1 VRVPLSNRTGLKD
14 FYMATV
20 MTKKEKKILMSKMSG
35 VQTSSAPKRARRA
48 RNKTRP
54 ARNPVQRAG
63 PPGPRR
69 SRGKRGKRVARNNQ
83 VTTAGNM
90 RSFVIPIDEQI
101 QVVNGTTGFGI
112 ATFAINPGNPA
123 CFPFA
128 SRTAQNY
135 ERYEFQS
142 LRFEYKPSA
151 SVFATVGAQ
160 GFVGVTGT
168 MDALQATPS
177 SQAQAE
183 VMHHSPIVETA
194 RPTGLTFPKAFLE
207 TKSARE
213 CFFVRPNGSIPGG
226 ADPHLYDCGQ
236 AFFWTNGQA
245 NTNQIGE
252 LRVIGSCKLIN
263 PVLETSTNPAPQ
275 FQQAVFSEPSNTN
288 VFASTNDVVLALAT
302 VGANPLAIVNT
313 AGQFVPPVGTYSVS
327 GQVNFVM
334 TGNVTVF
341 SASIEKNGVVVPS
354 ATAGL
359 ALTTLPSGAYANW
372 SSSIPPV
379 VVSCNGTDAI
389 TLHGSATFSTGAAT
403 CGGFL
408 TFEAI

>member
-1 VRVPLSNRTGLKD
+1 
-14 FYMATV
+14 
-20 MTKKEKKILMSKMSG
+20 MTKKEKAAVIAKISG
-35 VQTSSAPKRARRA
+35 GAMPPRKRRNRA
-48 RNKTRP
+48 KK
-54 ARNPVQRAG
+54 ARNPQPQKSVQNPAGRAK
-63 PPGPRR
+63 RR
-69 SRGKRGKRVARNNQ
+69 RGNKGKRGRNNQ

-90 RSFVIPIDEQI
+90 RSFIIPIDEQI
-101 QVVNGTTGFGI
+101 QVVNGSTGFGI

-177 SQAQAE
+177 SQQQAE

-194 RPTGLTFPKAFLE
+194 RPTGLTFPKPFLE

-252 LRVIGSCKLIN
+252 FRVIGSCKLIN
-263 PVLETSTNPAPQ
+263 PVLETSTTPSPQ
-275 FQQAVFSEPSNTN
+275 FQVSQF
-288 VFASTNDVVLALAT
+288 
-302 VGANPLAIVNT
+302 VGT
-313 AGQFVPPVGTYSVS
+313 AGTGLTTATPVNVAFEVAVGTGGVVNALSIVKSSNVTFTPPVGNYLVEWEVHSV
-327 GQVNFVM
+327 N
-334 TGNVTVF
+334 TGNGTIF
-341 SASIEKNGVVVPS
+341 QCELQKNGGFAIGTSGVNQSVV
-354 ATAGL
+354 G
-359 ALTTLPSGAYANW
+359 LPSGAYTDW
-372 SSSIPPV
+372 TLSQSLY
-379 VVSCNGTDAI
+379 VSANGTDVFNVVANN
-389 TLHGSATFSTGAAT
+389 TFSTGTSTAYGTLRFIAV
-403 CGGFL
+403 
-408 TFEAI
+408 

>member
-1 VRVPLSNRTGLKD
+1 MSKL
-14 FYMATV
+14 
-20 MTKKEKKILMSKMSG
+20 TKKEKQVLLQKMSG
-35 VQTSSAPKRARRA
+35 MPAAAPKKRARRA
-48 RNKTRP
+48 RKARV

-69 SRGKRGKRVARNNQ
+69 SRGKRGKRIARNNQ

-90 RSFVIPIDEQI
+90 RSFIIPIDEQI
-101 QVVNGTTGFGI
+101 QVVAGTTGFGI
-112 ATFAINPGNPA
+112 STFAINPGNPA

-135 ERYEFQS
+135 ERYEFLS

-177 SQAQAE
+177 SQQQAE
-183 VMHHSPIVETA
+183 IMHHSPIVETA
-194 RPTGLTFPKAFLE
+194 RPTGLTLPKSFLE

-236 AFFWTNGQA
+236 VFFWTNGQA

-252 LRVIGSCKLIN
+252 FRVIGSCKLIN
-263 PVLETSTNPAPQ
+263 PVLETSSNPAPQ
-275 FQQAVFSEPSNTN
+275 YQVASFSQANT
-288 VFASTNDVVLALAT
+288 VTNLTSGNSFTLPLAT
-302 VGANPLAIVNT
+302 AGAAGVTIPNT
-313 AGQFVPPVGTYSVS
+313 SGSFVPPVGSYMVS
-327 GQVNFVM
+327 AVVNVAT
-334 TGNVTVF
+334 TGNST
-341 SASIEKNGVVVPS
+341 AYIANLEKN
-354 ATAGL
+354 AGG
-359 ALTTLPSGAYANW
+359 ALPGSISVANTFPSGAYPLQTLV
-372 SSSIPPV
+372 IPPTF
-379 VVSCNGTDAI
+379 VSCNGTDAI
-389 TLHGSATFSTGAAT
+389 TLVTNVTFSTGAAT
-403 CGGFL
+403 AGGYV
-408 TFEAI
+408 TFETV

>member
-1 VRVPLSNRTGLKD
+1 
-14 FYMATV
+14 
-20 MTKKEKKILMSKMSG
+20 MTKKEKAAVIAKISG
-35 VQTSSAPKRARRA
+35 GAMPPRKRRNRA
-48 RNKTRP
+48 KK
-54 ARNPVQRAG
+54 ARNPQPQKSVRNPAGRAKRKRG
-63 PPGPRR
+63 NT
-69 SRGKRGKRVARNNQ
+69 GKRGRNNQ

-90 RSFVIPIDEQI
+90 RSFIIPIDEQI
-101 QVVNGTTGFGI
+101 QVVNGSTGFGI

-177 SQAQAE
+177 SQQQAE

-194 RPTGLTFPKAFLE
+194 RPTGLTFPKSFLE

-252 LRVIGSCKLIN
+252 FRVIGSCKLIN
-263 PVLETSTNPAPQ
+263 PVLETSTTPAPQ
-275 FQQAVFSEPSNTN
+275 YQVASFSQANTVTTLTTTVN
-288 VFASTNDVVLALAT
+288 ASLPLAT
-302 VGANPLAIVNT
+302 AGATGIT
-313 AGQFVPPVGTYSVS
+313 IGAGPNFAPPVGNYLMS
-327 GQVNFVM
+327 GQVTFASS
-334 TGNVTVF
+334 GNSTTF
-341 SASIEKNGVVVPS
+341 
-354 ATAGL
+354 L
-359 ALTTLPSGAYANW
+359 AELQKDGGGAWADPITLSVPSGAYPLVTLT
-372 SSSIPPV
+372 IPPTFI
-379 VVSCNGTDAI
+379 SMNGTTDTVSVTAN
-389 TLHGSATFSTGAAT
+389 STFSTGAT
-403 CGGFL
+403 TVGGYL
-408 TFEAI
+408 TFQAV